1 MGIDFEIRNEESKL
15 FREWI
20 ILDDPRIPLGFD
32 VAKTEGL
39 HTGRRF
45 NGHTYDLLFKNRSHL
60 VVRTEAIR
68 AFEIRHLTFDVWG
81 NHFRTL
87 TGKEIADHEVASTI
101 QLDHTW
107 NLYSESEAWEFYA
120 SITYVARVRNAAGK
134 VIEAETDGV
143 LREARRF
150 SEKFTVEQLEPSAKK
165 P

>member
-1 MGIDFEIRNEESKL
+1 MGIDAELRNEKSKL

-20 ILDDPRIPLGFD
+20 ILDDPRLPLGFD
-32 VAKTEGL
+32 VAKTQGL
-39 HTGRRF
+39 NTGKKY
-45 NGHTYDLLFKNRSHL
+45 NGHSFDWLFKNRTYL
-60 VVRTEAIR
+60 VVRSEAIT

-87 TGKEIADHEVASTI
+87 TGTEIADHAVASAI

-107 NLYSESEAWEFYA
+107 NLYSDSEAWDFYA
-120 SITYVARVRNAAGK
+120 SITYVARVRTAAGK
-134 VIEAETDGV
+134 VIEAETDVV